1 MKKLIKGLKFEFFA
15 IYLYI
20 CSFNEILYSLKMAI
34 LKKQYSSIKIPVL
47 LISQYPQQEIQNRIR
62 NDN

>member
-20 CSFNEILYSLKMAI
+20 CSFNEIFIQSKNGH
-34 LKKQYSSIKIPVL
+34 LKKTIFINEDTGTAYFT
-47 LISQYPQQEIQNRIR
+47 ISATR
-62 NDN
+62 NTKQDPKR